1 MLAGSLFATAINMRS
16 ASTALGGEAGVT
28 LVDKL
33 HVVTLLTI
41 LLAATMCVVSRILFD
56 SKAKPALVKKL
67 NYTAFTLA
75 VLTFVLANIILIGL
89 AAA

>member
-1 MLAGSLFATAINMRS
+1 MRS